1 MTHAR
6 QHLRAWLELFR
17 ISNLPTVISNAIAGA
32 ALGASVASRGGAATI
47 ESATA
52 ASPTIY
58 DLIAPLLNCVTDPSR
73 SFVLLTP
80 VLGYIAGMALNDAFD
95 ARIDAHE
102 RAQRP
107 IPRGHVRRAHAFV
120 AGFALLTLSVALAAS
135 SSSMPA
141 LIAAIVLATLV
152 VLYNVMHTRRAWST
166 LLLAMCR
173 ANASLITMLAFA
185 GDDWRAV
192 FFSGVIVLPI
202 MLALWTLALSI
213 VARREV
219 DVHAIASSTTT
230 TPLRTMINVGFG
242 ATGVIVTAT
251 MLLFIPQRATL
262 DAQRLALA
270 VVAVAIGVIMTVV
283 IVRARRWIAASP
295 SSTPRAIAA
304 WIACLAWIDALAMA
318 CAGLPAFAAVCL
330 VCFVAT
336 RVTQRFVAGS

>member
-52 ASPTIY
+52 ASTTIF
-58 DLIAPLLNCVTDPSR
+58 DCIAPLLNCVTDPSR

-95 ARIDAHE
+95 ARIDARE

-107 IPRGHVRRAHAFV
+107 IPRGDVRRAHAFV
-120 AGFALLTLSVALAAS
+120 AGFALLALSVALAAS

-152 VLYNVMHTRRAWST
+152 VFYNVMHTRRAWST

-192 FFSGVIVLPI
+192 FSSGVIVLPI

-213 VARREV
+213 VARGEV

-230 TPLRTMINVGFG
+230 TPRRTMINVAFG

-262 DAQRLALA
+262 DAQSLALA
-270 VVAVAIGVIMTVV
+270 VAIGMIMTVV

-304 WIACLAWIDALAMA
+304 WIACLALIDALAMA